1 MLTFLRDSYSS
12 GMANKFV
19 ALHLGDVSDEELKKA
34 KDKSERVESEDQYLI
49 FVTYFFIST
58 LF

>member
-1 MLTFLRDSYSS
+1 
-12 GMANKFV
+12 MANKFV